1 MKGGVAMI
9 EIFETKEYMTVTE
22 AKERFYPLAFVMT
35 NCKVESNWPVEGY
48 LVAAESSEED
58 YDELDGLETRLSRDK
73 SNGEVYLITT
83 HDPMEGEWICVGD
96 LYV

>member
-1 MKGGVAMI
+1 MMR
-9 EIFETKEYMTVTE
+9 IFEPKEYMTVAE
-22 AKERFYPLAFVMT
+22 AKDKFYPLAFVMT
-35 NCKVESNWPVEGY
+35 NCKVENYWPVEGY
-48 LVAAESSEED
+48 LVAAESTEED
-58 YDELDGLETRLSRDK
+58 FDELDDLETHLSEDE